1 MAKECSFMQKT
12 RIILDPAYTIAQ
24 VDPRIFGGFLEHLGR
39 GVYGG
44 VYHPQALSADENG
57 FRKDVLDAL
66 HGLNLTA
73 MRYPGGNF
81 ASGYHWMNGIGPKDQ
96 RPTVRELAWQSI
108 EPNQFG
114 TDEFITM
121 AHLMGWTPTITVNL
135 GTGTPEEACNWVE
148 YCNSPVGTRYADLR
162 AKNGSEDP
170 YQVKLWF
177 LGNELDGPWQLG
189 HVPADQYAIFAQQA
203 AKMMKDTDPSIETI
217 ACGSS
222 TMKSPTYMEWDR
234 TVLEYIGS
242 YADYVS
248 LHRYLENPNND
259 TADYL
264 ASTTSI
270 DQRIEHMDAVCRIV
284 QAKTRSK
291 KRHFLCFDEWNVW
304 YRTRSAEHTN
314 GRGKFAPQLIEEHYN
329 LEDTLVVAGF
339 LNSFVRHA
347 NSVKIANIAQI
358 VNVIAPI
365 LTRGDQILLQSI
377 YYPFAMFSRR
387 RDGIAIQPVV
397 IGPAYDSPSY
407 GRVNYIDTSAIL
419 GNGVLHTF
427 LINRNLSEAAEIEI
441 DHAGG
446 KIESVKSAEVISG
459 SDPTASNTFENP
471 TTICSRPLQ
480 TVKVSEGK
488 ASVRLPA
495 LSVAA
500 VTFKVS

>member
-1 MAKECSFMQKT
+1 MEKT
-12 RIILDPAYTIAQ
+12 RIVLDSAYTIAQ

-39 GVYGG
+39 AVYEGI
-44 VYHPQALSADENG
+44 YHPQSSSADENG
-57 FRKDVLDAL
+57 FRQDVLGAL
-66 HGLNLTA
+66 RGLNMTA

-81 ASGYHWMNGIGPKDQ
+81 ASGYHWMDGIGPKDQ

-114 TDEFITM
+114 TDEFIKLARM
-121 AHLMGWTPTITVNL
+121 MNWTPMISVNL
-135 GTGTPEEACNWVE
+135 GTGTPEEARNWVE

-162 AKNGSEDP
+162 ARNGSEEPHD
-170 YQVKLWF
+170 VKLWC

-189 HVPADQYAIFAQQA
+189 HVPAEQYAILAQQA
-203 AKMMKDTDPSIETI
+203 AKMMKDTDPGIETI

-222 TMKSPTYMEWDR
+222 TMSGHSYMEWDR
-234 TVLEYIGS
+234 IVLEYLGP

-248 LHRYLENPNND
+248 LHRYIDNLSND
-259 TADYL
+259 TADFL
-264 ASTTSI
+264 GATNSI
-270 DQRIEHMDAVCRIV
+270 DRRIEHMDAVCRIV
-284 QAKTRSK
+284 QAKTHSK

-304 YRTRSAEHTN
+304 YRTTGPEDTD
-314 GRGKFAPQLIEEHYN
+314 GRGKFAPPLIEEHYN
-329 LEDTLVVAGF
+329 LEDALVVAGF
-339 LNSFVRHA
+339 LNSFIRHA

-365 LTRGDQILLQSI
+365 LTQGNQMLLQSI

-387 RDGIAIQPVV
+387 REGVAIQPVV
-397 IGPAYDSPSY
+397 LGPAYDSPSY

-419 GNGVLHTF
+419 GDGILHAF

-441 DHAGG
+441 DHAAG
-446 KIESVKSAEVISG
+446 KIQSILSAEVVSG
-459 SDPTASNTFENP
+459 STPKDRNTYDNP
-471 TTICSRPLQ
+471 YKIISQPMQAGIVRD
-480 TVKVSEGK
+480 GK
-488 ASVRLPA
+488 AIIHLTP